1 MNSSPFRIICSAVLL
16 LWSNLSH
23 HMFRN
28 EYTKTTWD
36 VLLLRIVSCC
46 LLLALYNHAKFR
58 QHSLWDLY
66 ETSETHFHSPKY
78 PPLKGNDIRILAL
91 LPSTDRTA
99 PLRGR
104 FETHNLNND
113 NETSNKADK
122 TGYEAVFYNKTT
134 PPTMGSIVIEST
146 IVVIPVHL
154 QRALF
159 WLRHAHKERR
169 LWADAICINHSDLLE
184 EFTQISL
191 FPQIFKRATKAI
203 AWVGEPKEAEEE
215 ASRPF
220 LEALQHPSSFL
231 LFIRS
236 GGIAHASGLKVL
248 IKPLKRWKLISR
260 KRAGLCR
267 ELMLAGRISL
277 QLGRYEIPGLFLVL
291 LMWNYT
297 KALRLP
303 RLERGTNALLRL
315 DASAAL
321 GVKASLIDFVEVFIN
336 NEKEQYDNGLFFE
349 PWVARG
355 VIEELLTMLRRSGK
369 DSVSLKTLENLAS
382 LLDATYPLLE
392 QDVNSSN
399 RYEAYNTRGTTT
411 KRMMIATRDRRLL
424 EIDRILGLKQASPGS
439 QKKDEKYS
447 ALADPFFMDYHPYW
461 SKVVTHVANGAP
473 GTVYP
478 IPVIKEKKF
487 QLNEKSRAELR
498 HLVKSNRVDSTHSN
512 FVKDTTDRTTKPK
525 IHVENEIERPHSVA
539 TTEKSYRLSWT
550 CVSDLDG
557 LSTPFANSEKPCG
570 HRGLDHYTEHRPGA
584 VRELLET
591 LQEHGIRAS
600 MEVCNPSQSK
610 ASTIRAMFERLGMA
624 ISNTCTWIRFCV
636 LAWLGI
642 EKWTCPSLPT
652 THPRLS
658 DAVHDGMGYSK
669 MAGRILWDF
678 AIAWFMIVVVGSHI
692 VLGVVKWT
700 SQFLR
705 ILFPQLPDAVLDSS
719 FSSKIVYG
727 FASVAIVE
735 AIIALCGWLVVSVPI
750 LLVIAISSHTRRI
763 TYRQDLGAEGDR
775 SPFSKAANQSLS
787 KIANRSPSSIA
798 TSGPTNGSLPST
810 SSGNVD
816 SSNSNQ
822 PLQTSIGLSTASQA
836 TSGPQNWRF
845 SASTAH
851 TQVNSTNIN
860 ISEDF
865 ILLCMKVKRF
875 LTNRYDLQVSTITR
889 DRELF
894 EALRREYHSK
904 FRWAYR
910 QFSFQTVQRM
920 SFVKFTL
927 HARKEVDGLVSDMP
941 PETVKHYT
949 CDPRKPDRTPP
960 LGSDF
965 LMHRFSSPKDC
976 FQDNICLRQFPK
988 RIGERPTPGVDPDLY
1003 TGWGV
1008 HLEQDMDLQRICLV
1022 LFFGI
1027 ASAGMF
1033 GLVWGICKK
1042 SLQDGFSVASFVLGS
1057 EAIAV
1062 PIRSASK

>member
-439 QKKDEKYS
+439 QKKDGVFLGPKCSEFLAHEPFSPLSTRNLDLEKYS

-550 CVSDLDG
+550 C
-557 LSTPFANSEKPCG
+557 PCG

-591 LQEHGIRAS
+591 LQEH
-600 MEVCNPSQSK
+600 
-610 ASTIRAMFERLGMA
+610 
-624 ISNTCTWIRFCV
+624 
-636 LAWLGI
+636 
-642 EKWTCPSLPT
+642 
-652 THPRLS
+652 
-658 DAVHDGMGYSK
+658 
-669 MAGRILWDF
+669 
-678 AIAWFMIVVVGSHI
+678 
-692 VLGVVKWT
+692 
-700 SQFLR
+700 
-705 ILFPQLPDAVLDSS
+705 
-719 FSSKIVYG
+719 
-727 FASVAIVE
+727 
-735 AIIALCGWLVVSVPI
+735 
-750 LLVIAISSHTRRI
+750 
-763 TYRQDLGAEGDR
+763 
-775 SPFSKAANQSLS
+775 
-787 KIANRSPSSIA
+787 A